1 MKQLLVAAVLAED
14 VTANVTW
21 FARHERQTS
30 TATDTDL
37 SCFLR
42 WRLHNGQHG
51 PLILLG
57 EMRVADRRRREVE

>member
-1 MKQLLVAAVLAED
+1 MKQLLVAAVLTED
-14 VTANVTW
+14 VAANVTW

-37 SCFLR
+37 SCFFR

-51 PLILLG
+51 SLTLLG
-57 EMRVADRRRREVE
+57 EMRIADWRRREVE